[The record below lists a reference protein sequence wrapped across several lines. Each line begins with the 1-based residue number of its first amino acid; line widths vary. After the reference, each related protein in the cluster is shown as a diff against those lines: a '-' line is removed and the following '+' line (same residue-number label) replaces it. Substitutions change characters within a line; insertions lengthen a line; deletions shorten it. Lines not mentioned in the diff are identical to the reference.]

1 MKTHIPNVI
10 TLLNLLFGVFASI
23 SLLYGSL
30 ESALLWVGLA
40 ALADFLDGFVARWL
54 NVQSPLGKELDSLAD
69 MVSFGFVPGIIFY
82 GLIVQNQTGSW
93 PGTWYWIGMPA
104 FVITLSAGLR
114 LGRFNIDIRQ
124 NTDFIGLPT
133 PACTLFAVGL
143 LLIHL
148 FYKESVFHNLLDIKL
163 LIVYIIALSL
173 LMQAN
178 MPMFSLKIKG
188 GWKNNQLKIIFAVF
202 CAIVLIWQPKLAP
215 LTWISSY
222 ILLSLFTHFYT
233 SKKII

>member
-10 TLLNLLFGVFASI
+10 TLLNLLFGVFASL

-30 ESALLWVGLA
+30 ELALLWIGLA

-93 PGTWYWIGMPA
+93 PVAWHWMGMPA

-148 FYKESVFHNLLDIKL
+148 FYKDSFI
-163 LIVYIIALSL
+163 
-173 LMQAN
+173 QAN
-178 MPMFSLKIKG
+178 LPMFSLKIKG

-215 LTWISSY
+215 LTWITSY